1 MIKIAIVIP
10 ARLASTRF
18 PRKVLLDILGM
29 PMLEHV
35 RRRALMCS
43 NISGVT
49 VATCDSEIADFVIAN
64 NGNVVFTSVA
74 HKNGTSRII
83 EAIHH
88 IDCTHVIL
96 LQGDEPL
103 VLPRHINELVNSIIA
118 DPQPNAWNLVSKSVD
133 FSEMDRHSIVKCVVS
148 NNSTVLY
155 CFRRSPFYG
164 DFNIYKSSIRK
175 MLGVMAFKKS
185 FLLNLSNIQ
194 ESSCDLSES
203 IEQMKIIQ
211 NNLGLAY
218 LDVEPSL
225 PSINE
230 PSEVGAVLDFFNKD
244 VEQIELF
251 KKYSSANL

>member
-1 MIKIAIVIP
+1 VTKIAIVIP

-35 RRRALMCS
+35 RRRALMCPNVRS
-43 NISGVT
+43 VT
-49 VATCDSEIADFVIAN
+49 VATCDVEIADYVTSN
-64 NGNVVFTSVA
+64 NGKVVMTSDI
-74 HKNGTSRII
+74 HKNGTSRVV
-83 EAIHH
+83 EAIKQ

-103 VLPRHINELVNSIIA
+103 ILPRHINFLANSIEDNPHIK
-118 DPQPNAWNLVSKSVD
+118 AWNLVSSSVSA
-133 FSEMDRHSIVKCVVS
+133 SEIDKHSIVKCVVGNAS
-148 NNSTVLY
+148 SILY

-164 DFNIYKSSIRK
+164 DFNIYKSAVRK
-175 MLGVMAFKKS
+175 MLGVMAFEKN
-185 FLLNLSNIQ
+185 FLLELPNVQ

-211 NNLGLAY
+211 NNLELRY

-230 PSEVGAVLDFFNKD
+230 PAEVDAVLEFFSKD

-251 KKYSSANL
+251 KKYS